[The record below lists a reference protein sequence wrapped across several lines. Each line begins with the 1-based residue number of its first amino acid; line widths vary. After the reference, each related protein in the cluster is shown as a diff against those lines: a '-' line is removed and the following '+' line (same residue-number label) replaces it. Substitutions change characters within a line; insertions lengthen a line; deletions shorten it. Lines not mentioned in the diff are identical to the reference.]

1 MFHLLWNIR
10 HFYDGPDGAGPG
22 PAPSSVC
29 DCCEPGV
36 VVGQH
41 PDCVKAL
48 WEVGITFI
56 LITIMMTRMVMTF
69 TQTDDDGDNDDDALI
84 LPHENDHH
92 NDQDDLADKIVF
104 QVAQRTAAKL
114 APRFESPDEM
124 SDEEEILFDD
134 IYEVIDDDDF
144 DDAYDDDAGGAFSSL
159 PWESRSPLSQ
169 LHYAGSD
176 WYRFDLMLL

>member
-48 WEVGITFI
+48 WEVGVTFI

-69 TQTDDDGDNDDDALI
+69 TQTDDDGDNDDDG
-84 LPHENDHH
+84 ENCCKVVPTPICRLGGARVENGHITLQITFDDHH
-92 NDQDDLADKIVF
+92 DSDHDQNHDHTDDN
-104 QVAQRTAAKL
+104 
-114 APRFESPDEM
+114 
-124 SDEEEILFDD
+124 
-134 IYEVIDDDDF
+134 
-144 DDAYDDDAGGAFSSL
+144 
-159 PWESRSPLSQ
+159 
-169 LHYAGSD
+169 
-176 WYRFDLMLL
+176 

>member
-69 TQTDDDGDNDDDALI
+69 TQTDDDGDNDDDAFLMKMI
-84 LPHENDHH
+84 
-92 NDQDDLADKIVF
+92 ITTI
-104 QVAQRTAAKL
+104 RT
-114 APRFESPDEM
+114 
-124 SDEEEILFDD
+124 I
-134 IYEVIDDDDF
+134 
-144 DDAYDDDAGGAFSSL
+144 SL
-159 PWESRSPLSQ
+159 TRLCSR
-169 LHYAGSD
+169 
-176 WYRFDLMLL
+176 